1 MTTPAHTLPPP
12 PDAPVPLPPNPTTLA
27 QAALAEALRSTPTL
41 GLGLYLLWSALQA
54 RLDALDAKI
63 DGGADGGLAA
73 QIERVDARVSDLA
86 SDVQAIRVDVV
97 RLQERAPPAPGR

>member
-1 MTTPAHTLPPP
+1 MTPPNTLPPP
-12 PDAPVPLPPNPTTLA
+12 PDAPPPMPPNPTTIA

-41 GLGLYLLWSALQA
+41 GVGLYLLWAALQA
-54 RLDALDAKI
+54 RLDGLDAKI

-73 QIERVDARVSDLA
+73 QIEQVDARVSNLA
-86 SDVQAIRVDVV
+86 EDVQAIRVDVV

>member
-1 MTTPAHTLPPP
+1 MTPPNTLPPP
-12 PDAPVPLPPNPTTLA
+12 PGAPPPMPPNPTTIA

-41 GLGLYLLWSALQA
+41 GVGLYLLWAALQA
-54 RLDALDAKI
+54 RLDGLDAKI

-97 RLQERAPPAPGR
+97 RLQERAPPAAGR